1 MRRLKRV
8 FGKDGKSV
16 VVAMDHGMGLDVLPY
31 LNDTGQVI
39 EKIVEGG
46 ADAILTT
53 FGIAKRYSEEL
64 SGTGLILRVDGG
76 SSMLGGK
83 SRYPRL
89 LYSVEEALKLG
100 ADAVVCMGFPGIEYE
115 EESMENLARL
125 AAECR
130 EWGVPL
136 MAEMLPGGFG
146 PEPANTLDN
155 IRLAS
160 RIGCEYG
167 ADIIKTSFAG
177 TPEEFR
183 QVVEGSFAPVVILGG
198 EKTKEIPDLFDTIE
212 EAMAVG
218 VRGVA
223 IGRNVCKHPHPERM
237 TAALVDLVHNGKTSQ
252 EALQRLD

>member
-1 MRRLKRV
+1 MRRLNRI
-8 FGKDGKSV
+8 FAKDGKCV
-16 VVAMDHGMGLDVLPY
+16 VVAMDHGMGLEVLPHM
-31 LNDTGQVI
+31 NDTGRVI
-39 EKIVEGG
+39 EQVVEGG

-53 FGIAKRYSEEL
+53 FGIAKRYGNEL
-64 SGTGLILRVDGG
+64 GTTGLILRLDGG
-76 SSMLGGK
+76 SSILGGK
-83 SRYPRL
+83 STYPRL

-125 AAECR
+125 AADCR

-146 PEPANTLDN
+146 PEPPNTLEN
-155 IRLAS
+155 IKLAS

-177 TPEEFR
+177 TPEEYR
-183 QVVEGSFAPVVILGG
+183 QVVEGSFSPVVILGG
-198 EKTKEIPDLFDTIE
+198 EKTKEISDLFVTIE
-212 EAMAVG
+212 DAMNVG

-223 IGRNVCKHPHPERM
+223 IGRNVCKHPRPDRM
-237 TAALVDLVHNGKTSQ
+237 TAALVDLVHHGKTAR
-252 EALQRLD
+252 EALEQLD